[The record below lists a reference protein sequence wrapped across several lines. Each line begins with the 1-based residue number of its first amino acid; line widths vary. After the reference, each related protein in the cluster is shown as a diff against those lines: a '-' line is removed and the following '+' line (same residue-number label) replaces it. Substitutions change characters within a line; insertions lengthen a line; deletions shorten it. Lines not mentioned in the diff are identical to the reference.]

1 MANQVVCKICG
12 KRRARRACP
21 AVEGD
26 ICTLC
31 CGTEREVSLS
41 CPLPCEYLQEAHQH
55 EKSVAIVEDQISY
68 SEVKVTEEFLREHEE
83 MLLFCVYSLL
93 QAALKTSGAL
103 DADVMAALEAL
114 IQTQRTLQ
122 SGLVYETRPENTI
135 AAAIQR
141 NFSQSLADYQKV
153 RQEREGLSALRTS
166 DLLSVLVFLHRLGQQ
181 NQNGRPRGRM
191 YLDLLRHMT
200 PDLNPG
206 VEERAPSIIL

>member
-1 MANQVVCKICG
+1 MANQVLCKICG

-21 AVEGD
+21 AVQGD

-41 CPLPCEYLQEAHQH
+41 CPLECEYLQEAHQH
-55 EKSVAIVEDQISY
+55 EKPVPIQEDQISY
-68 SEVKVTEEFLREHEE
+68 PEIKITEEFLRDHEE
-83 MLLFCVYSLL
+83 LLLFCIYSLL
-93 QAALKTSGAL
+93 QAALRTSGAI
-103 DADVMAALEAL
+103 DADVIAALEAL

-135 AAAIQR
+135 AAGIQR
-141 NFSQSLADYQKV
+141 NFSQSMADYQKA
-153 RQEREGLSALRTS
+153 RQEREGLSAPRTS
-166 DLLSVLVFLHRLGQQ
+166 EVLSILVFLHHLGQQ

-200 PDLNPG
+200 PDLNLG